1 MSLIGCATAYRLPLW
16 HSHSRLRGGADEY
29 GESFDDEDDLA
40 AVDFAGAEPSGQHE
54 VEDAPA
60 TADAH
65 DYVEPLETEEQ
76 FNAALN
82 AAGSMLVVVDFTAD
96 WCGPCQKL
104 APVLEDLAKKYEG
117 RVKFYKVDVPRH
129 TGPGLPAA
137 RGVSRLPA
145 LQFFR
150 DGKMIDEIIG
160 LDVPSLKGQLN
171 RATMNPLVS
180 KMRSPSMLL
189 TLAAGYA
196 AFNWK
201 KLVLG

>member
-1 MSLIGCATAYRLPLW
+1 M
-16 HSHSRLRGGADEY
+16 DE
-29 GESFDDEDDLA
+29 GFEDDAAAADFADDAA
-40 AVDFAGAEPSGQHE
+40 AVDFASEAEAAGLHE
-54 VEDAPA
+54 AEDTASAHENVE
-60 TADAH
+60 T
-65 DYVEPLETEEQ
+65 LETEEQ
-76 FNAALN
+76 FDAALA

-104 APVLEDLAKKYEG
+104 APILEDLAAKYEG
-117 RVKFYKVDVPRH
+117 RVKFYKVDVPRNA
-129 TGPGLPAA
+129 GPGLPAA

-145 LQFFR
+145 LQFFM
-150 DGKMIDEIIG
+150 DGKQIDEIVG
-160 LDVPSLKGQLN
+160 LDLPALKSLLT

-180 KMRSPSMLL
+180 KLKSPSLLL